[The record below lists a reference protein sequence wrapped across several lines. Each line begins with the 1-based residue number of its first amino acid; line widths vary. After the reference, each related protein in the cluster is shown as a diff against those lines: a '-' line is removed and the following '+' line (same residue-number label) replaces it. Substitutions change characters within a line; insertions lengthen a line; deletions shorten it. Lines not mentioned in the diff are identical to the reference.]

1 MAHFSSSLSVLSAAL
16 LGAVLH
22 TGLAS
27 AQPSVVKTV
36 VAEPTGVPVQGST
49 QPGNQMPGVFVIFNQ
64 WVDSI
69 TPPAPTPWV
78 DATVTLQE
86 WVSLPPVPAL
96 PPVAATSANAPSPYY
111 EPAPVILG
119 QPDLPLLGQ
128 AAAQAAQQWSTGL
141 NYQGA
146 TVSFI
151 LLDAQGKNRTLSPAS
166 RPPAVGERFKI
177 RYTASFDSVASI
189 DKLAG
194 SNPWQL
200 QRAGQAWPQAGMSVQ
215 AAAGETVELPL
226 NANNYFVMTDKASE
240 RFILHIRHPQAK
252 DKARSSQPLYRQDG
266 VRTSQYL
273 QLIPQGTH
281 PALEQLITP
290 R

>member
-16 LGAVLH
+16 LGTVLH
-22 TGLAS
+22 TGLAL
-27 AQPSVVKTV
+27 AQTPAVKTV
-36 VAEPTGVPVQGST
+36 VPEPTGVPVQGA
-49 QPGNQMPGVFVIFNQ
+49 NQSNAQTPSVFFVFNQ
-64 WVDSI
+64 WLDNI

-78 DATVTLQE
+78 ETPVTLQE
-86 WVSLPPVPAL
+86 WVALPTVVATPSNAPVPFF
-96 PPVAATSANAPSPYY
+96 

-128 AAAQAAQQWSTGL
+128 AAAQAAQQWNTGL

-151 LLDAQGKNRTLSPAS
+151 VLDARGKNRTLSPVA
-166 RPPAVGERFKI
+166 RAPAVGERFKI

-189 DKLAG
+189 DKLVG
-194 SNPWQL
+194 PSPWQL
-200 QRAGQAWPQAGMSVQ
+200 QKAGQAWPQPGSSVQ

-226 NANNYFVMTDKASE
+226 NANAYFVMTDKNSE
-240 RFILHIRHPQAK
+240 RFVLNIRHPRAK
-252 DKARSSQPLYRQDG
+252 DKARSNQPLYRQDG
-266 VRTSQYL
+266 ARASQYL

-281 PALEQLITP
+281 PALEQLISP